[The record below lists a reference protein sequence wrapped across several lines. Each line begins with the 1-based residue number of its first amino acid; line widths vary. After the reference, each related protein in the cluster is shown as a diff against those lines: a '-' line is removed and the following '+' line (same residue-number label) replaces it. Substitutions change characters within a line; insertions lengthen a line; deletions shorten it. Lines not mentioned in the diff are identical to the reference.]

1 MDQLAVL
8 RQLEEPPDHGRLRH
22 VPASGRDPS
31 KIQGIVLNPMQQSE
45 PSKVGI
51 FGNATYSWNI
61 WRSKSEADQAWQDS
75 FSFVDHNSA
84 VPTAASNA
92 LRELSKHT
100 INQNM
105 DSRVTALQESVDLL
119 PH

>member
-1 MDQLAVL
+1 
-8 RQLEEPPDHGRLRH
+8 
-22 VPASGRDPS
+22 
-31 KIQGIVLNPMQQSE
+31 MQQSE

-105 DSRVTALQESVDLL
+105 DSRVTALQESVDLAPAL
-119 PH
+119 TAARQAG